1 MLMAEFGTKLLT
13 LPQIFNNN
21 IFSIPDYQRGYS
33 WEKKQIEEML
43 RDIEHLFSSN
53 QNHLHYTGTL
63 VFSRP
68 PSKSRYD
75 IVDGQQR
82 LTTLVILLA
91 EIHKLLD
98 KKNSRLKKLY
108 LLRGAIGSEQTVLH
122 LNSDVRSLFDNFII
136 EDKPLKG
143 EKKNLQA
150 HKRLVDA
157 KKLIREWLN
166 NKIKQKTSLN
176 TIIDVTEKKL
186 GFIVFSPKGSAETG
200 IMFEVINNRGKDLSE
215 LEKVKNYLIY
225 CSVKLS
231 ATTLREEINSS
242 WSSILI
248 NLNNAKKTS
257 LAEEGAF
264 LRYCMVVYFQL
275 SKQDS
280 QFGYDQIKKEVNLEK
295 SISSQKQKYKII
307 EKIRNFIQ
315 FLKLASS
322 WYDRLFGRN
331 HANLNQSLIV
341 VLDQIRG
348 QEAHASIMPSFLAF
362 VTKENLHQK
371 RLTHLLKLLEA
382 LNFRVYMSRGITN
395 RNDSGQ
401 AYLYH
406 DAAKFYHNKLMS
418 KILKEEYPEKIIK
431 SEEDAIEI
439 RLVQFIIEYAPDE
452 KFITSLELEKT
463 SNDDFY
469 KWKGLRYFLMNYE
482 QHLQPNKTISID
494 KIIRSRKEG
503 KSLDYLSVE
512 HSWATENRAGD
523 GQNNRFK
530 DKFQKRRL
538 GNFILLEL
546 RLNIQ
551 GYKYDL
557 DEKLSYYFNGDER
570 TELMQVHKL
579 KELAN
584 EAYAN
589 FEQKRKRKG
598 KDYYLDLHEFI
609 FNKVEENYK
618 AFAVERWSV
627 KNYLGYNNVI
637 EWHEAD

>member
-1 MLMAEFGTKLLT
+1 MAEFGTKLLT
-13 LPQIFNNN
+13 LPQIFNSNL
-21 IFSIPDYQRGYS
+21 FSIPDYQRGYS

-43 RDIEHLFSSN
+43 RDIEHLLSSN

-68 PSKSRYD
+68 SSKSRYD

-98 KKNSRLKKLY
+98 KKNSELKKLY

-136 EDKPLKG
+136 ADKPLKG

-157 KKLIREWLN
+157 KKLIREWLK
-166 NKIKQKTSLN
+166 NKIKHKTSLN
-176 TIIDVTEKKL
+176 TIIDVIEKKL

-231 ATTLREEINSS
+231 ATTLREDINYS
-242 WSSILI
+242 WSSILT

-295 SISSQKQKYKII
+295 DISSEKQKYKLI

-362 VTKENLHQK
+362 VTKEDPDQK
-371 RLTHLLKLLEA
+371 RLTHLLKLLEV

-482 QHLQPNKTISID
+482 QYLQPNKTISID

-589 FEQKRKRKG
+589 FERKRKRKG

-609 FNKVEENYK
+609 FDKVEENYK

-627 KNYLGYNNVI
+627 KNYLGYNDVM